1 MVPVVLY
8 LFLKKYMKRNWPQ
21 FRSKIKQLRLSK
33 NFLLFLAFMV
43 LMLLKLATLHAQ
55 DTVLQYNVVRNG
67 KTIGWTKLTRTG
79 INELVNIRMESE
91 VKARFIFEFLVS
103 AIEQVTFHS
112 GCLVNSS
119 QSRKLNGEI
128 RENKRMKLTCN
139 GYEVY
144 KDDDTQR
151 LSYSPLHSHMLCLY
165 FQEPKSNAKVYSD
178 TFQRE
183 LDLERMAD
191 GGYRMK
197 LPDGNSCCYYYQ
209 NGICTRVKINQRF
222 YSAEMLLN
230 Q

>member
-1 MVPVVLY
+1 
-8 LFLKKYMKRNWPQ
+8 
-21 FRSKIKQLRLSK
+21 
-33 NFLLFLAFMV
+33 MV

-119 QSRKLNGEI
+119 QYRKLNGEI